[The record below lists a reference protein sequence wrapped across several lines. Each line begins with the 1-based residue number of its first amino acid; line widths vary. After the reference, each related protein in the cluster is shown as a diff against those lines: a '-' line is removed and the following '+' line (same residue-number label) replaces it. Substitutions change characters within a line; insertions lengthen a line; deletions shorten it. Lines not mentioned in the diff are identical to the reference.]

1 MDQTRLKL
9 SEDLRPIYDLEM
21 SSGNSILRVDEPAGT
36 LCPLAVVF
44 AQPLKR
50 GKILTE
56 LELSGDVVWH
66 ENDDPR
72 YEVDGMA
79 GFTSKKTR
87 HFIYGPIQRG
97 R

>member
-9 SEDLRPIYDLEM
+9 SEDLRPIYDLEI

-44 AQPLKR
+44 AKPLKN

-56 LELSGDVVWH
+56 LELDNNVVC
-66 ENDDPR
+66 
-72 YEVDGMA
+72 M
-79 GFTSKKTR
+79 KTTTR
-87 HFIYGPIQRG
+87 TTR
-97 R
+97 